1 MKGDSIH
8 RVAEE
13 IEYLRAR
20 RALKGSARLRLTMVH
35 GYHQAIKDC
44 FPGET
49 VEYAWLSTHS
59 DVFPLRVSPTALVLA
74 DVLGR
79 KKPLALTAAQIERII
94 TSDPFYV
101 NLGANAAP
109 RQRTRIGL
117 TRRTIKVYIPRLLR
131 QIGKAL
137 KRAGLAMRPEEILV
151 SEDTDL
157 LNVKAYR
164 LAIPC
169 EFVHLDGTDR
179 RR

>member
-1 MKGDSIH
+1 MNGESIN

-20 RALKGSARLRLTMVH
+20 RARTGRARPRLTVVH
-35 GYHQAIKDC
+35 GYHQAIRDC

-49 VEYAWLSTHS
+49 VEYSWLSVHS
-59 DVFPLRVSPTALVLA
+59 DVFPLRVSPTGLVLV
-74 DVLGR
+74 DVLAR

-101 NLGANAAP
+101 NLGANAASA
-109 RQRTRIGL
+109 QRARIGL

-137 KRAGLAMRPEEILV
+137 KKAGLAMRPEEILV
-151 SEDTDL
+151 TEDTDL

-164 LAIPC
+164 LAISC
-169 EFVHLDGTDR
+169 EFVHLNRTAGAR
-179 RR
+179 